1 MTTPLWLGTGTQ
13 GDKSLSPS
21 CLGTLMCVH
30 KLILKVILI
39 PCSLDRLVNLNI
51 GALFSPPIVEEEFR
65 DLIGNCMFKLL
76 ENPSVAHQKCNG
88 LRTSVL
94 QVLGTMNAKFN
105 YALSFR
111 LKIVQ
116 GLKHFE
122 HLVVRQ
128 QSRSSNG
135 IL

>member
-1 MTTPLWLGTGTQ
+1 
-13 GDKSLSPS
+13 
-21 CLGTLMCVH
+21 MCAVF
-30 KLILKVILI
+30 
-39 PCSLDRLVNLNI
+39 RLVNLNI

-88 LRTSVL
+88 LRASVL

-122 HLVVRQ
+122 HLVVSHHTYLEIERDRTFITSVQ
-128 QSRSSNG
+128 
-135 IL
+135 IKFCM